1 MPRGGARVGAGR
13 PKGSLGKPAAAKGDK
28 RFPAGP
34 RAYGEAVWKDGNE
47 ARATDKSKRREER
60 RLRGDDARRVAK
72 RSRHATF
79 DPRGDRPLFG
89 RKTTRVF
96 VDDLAAVAAE
106 DDDADYSFLETNET
120 RQTPNADVL
129 GIKSGQADRTEA
141 ASRLA
146 ELRGRWE
153 FAEVLAFFT
162 AFRFELRDGVRRATK
177 ALGLRET
184 HWAAAP
190 PTAADLERALADPEG
205 KLAFFEGSGFFEKTT
220 MNGAR
225 APSNAGDGSLE
236 AEEKCEAPRVDVEPT
251 TTTVCLPNAS
261 LPNDDETDAKETAE
275 NSTAENR
282 RRVKNAAVLART
294 HLALLFG
301 IEPETRCS
309 DKPPSGGWSKRWPE
323 WTARVSGERV
333 SELFG
338 RRERNAP
345 FDRSAFETIVEVEED
360 VPGHSGEVREPGV
373 DATATKRTETAD
385 GYLSKPLK
393 EKEKKRLK
401 EKKRRV
407 VTRRSAT
414 EAYAAVTPTRR
425 LRALWGLCEA
435 RLACGDIREKAAS
448 LTARDAGAVSL
459 GADAAGC
466 ARWYVGRRREG
477 CDDDDDGD
485 ESDAAYDVVCGVA
498 RVCRAA
504 PPRWD
509 VYADAAEKRAEEPL
523 FEEPRVEEREASPS
537 PSRRAHETKASP
549 ISAANGVHVTPEKSH
564 DALSPNATPIAT
576 PSRGALEYAERAI
589 WADPSSAEA
598 DAAARW
604 AFVLEE
610 EPSPLLDS
618 RDSATAFDGSE
629 SSEDDGLSDLDSPSP
644 DFKRR
649 RGKQKTGKKPAMRE
663 KNFSR
668 KKRETVEARFAR
680 RARCDPRDV
689 ICSLAS
695 EGKWA
700 EVCASKSAQSRKT
713 NALEKNKRVCSSETA
728 EEGAEKAVG
737 ESLLYAKNK
746 KKATQKRDTF
756 LTRGDV
762 PPYHRFAPSFVA
774 APLCSLAVGDVSET
788 NDAEGA
794 KEMVRLDDIPCAW
807 CGDTSGESAFVLCDG
822 CPNGGHLACLGLR
835 GVPKNAWFC
844 AVCAD
849 GGEGADAPRTRVVRR
864 LAHPRFA
871 AASARNG
878 GKRPR
883 APREGAWETVAEER
897 ELWGGGVDGESP
909 ISKSTVETH
918 ASFAKLAYAR
928 ASARWR
934 EATRRAAAAARAE
947 RAALDARRAERLAL
961 RDDDFFDDDDDDD
974 DERDSEDDTEDDSE
988 HSDSERARRAKS
1000 TFVSEGNGDRLVARG
1015 DARPSRE
1022 TDDAADGFEKTRQKT
1037 TPRSL
1042 EKTDDV
1048 YRGRE
1053 RRLGTP
1059 ASVLMASENEHAFA
1073 RLCARC
1079 GDACF
1084 SRFLGHGSVE
1094 ETDDVCGA
1102 SFAKCAF
1109 CPAEGHRFCV
1119 FGDEGPG
1126 TTRKRD
1132 DACLVCAAA
1141 SRNPSSLVRAP
1152 PSPVERRRFP
1162 RRVSSRVR
1170 DALESDDD
1178 DAWRFE

>member
-13 PKGSLGKPAAAKGDK
+13 PKGSLGKPAAAKGDE

-47 ARATDKSKRREER
+47 ARATDKKKRREER

-120 RQTPNADVL
+120 RQTPNADAL
-129 GIKSGQADRTEA
+129 GIESGCADRTEA

-205 KLAFFEGSGFFEKTT
+205 KLAFFEGSGFFEKAT

-236 AEEKCEAPRVDVEPT
+236 AEAKCEAPRVDAEPT

-261 LPNDDETDAKETAE
+261 LPTGDETDAKETA
-275 NSTAENR
+275 AENR
-282 RRVKNAAVLART
+282 RRVKNAAVLARA

-323 WTARVSGERV
+323 WAARVSGERV

-345 FDRSAFETIVEVEED
+345 FDRSAFETVVEVEED
-360 VPGHSGEVREPGV
+360 VPGDSGEVREPG
-373 DATATKRTETAD
+373 DATATRKTETAD
-385 GYLSKPLK
+385 GDEKPLK

-459 GADAAGC
+459 GADAAGR

-477 CDDDDDGD
+477 CDDDDGD

-509 VYADAAEKRAEEPL
+509 VYADAEKRAEEPLLEEPL

-549 ISAANGVHVTPEKSH
+549 ISATNGVHVTPEKSH
-564 DALSPNATPIAT
+564 DALSPNATPNAT

-644 DFKRR
+644 DLKRR
-649 RGKQKTGKKPAMRE
+649 RGKQKTGKKPATRE

-700 EVCASKSAQSRKT
+700 EVCASKSAQNRKT

-746 KKATQKRDTF
+746 KKNDAKKGHVFDSR
-756 LTRGDV
+756 RRPAV
-762 PPYHRFAPSFVA
+762 PPVRAVVHRGA
-774 APLCSLAVGDVSET
+774 SL
-788 NDAEGA
+788 
-794 KEMVRLDDIPCAW
+794 
-807 CGDTSGESAFVLCDG
+807 F
-822 CPNGGHLACLGLR
+822 
-835 GVPKNAWFC
+835 
-844 AVCAD
+844 
-849 GGEGADAPRTRVVRR
+849 
-864 LAHPRFA
+864 
-871 AASARNG
+871 
-878 GKRPR
+878 
-883 APREGAWETVAEER
+883 
-897 ELWGGGVDGESP
+897 
-909 ISKSTVETH
+909 
-918 ASFAKLAYAR
+918 
-928 ASARWR
+928 
-934 EATRRAAAAARAE
+934 
-947 RAALDARRAERLAL
+947 
-961 RDDDFFDDDDDDD
+961 
-974 DERDSEDDTEDDSE
+974 
-988 HSDSERARRAKS
+988 
-1000 TFVSEGNGDRLVARG
+1000 ARG
-1015 DARPSRE
+1015 R
-1022 TDDAADGFEKTRQKT
+1022 
-1037 TPRSL
+1037 
-1042 EKTDDV
+1042 
-1048 YRGRE
+1048 
-1053 RRLGTP
+1053 
-1059 ASVLMASENEHAFA
+1059 
-1073 RLCARC
+1073 
-1079 GDACF
+1079 
-1084 SRFLGHGSVE
+1084 
-1094 ETDDVCGA
+1094 
-1102 SFAKCAF
+1102 
-1109 CPAEGHRFCV
+1109 
-1119 FGDEGPG
+1119 
-1126 TTRKRD
+1126 
-1132 DACLVCAAA
+1132 
-1141 SRNPSSLVRAP
+1141 
-1152 PSPVERRRFP
+1152 
-1162 RRVSSRVR
+1162 
-1170 DALESDDD
+1170 
-1178 DAWRFE
+1178 

>member
-1 MPRGGARVGAGR
+1 
-13 PKGSLGKPAAAKGDK
+13 
-28 RFPAGP
+28 
-34 RAYGEAVWKDGNE
+34 
-47 ARATDKSKRREER
+47 
-60 RLRGDDARRVAK
+60 
-72 RSRHATF
+72 
-79 DPRGDRPLFG
+79 
-89 RKTTRVF
+89 

-120 RQTPNADVL
+120 RQTPNADAL
-129 GIKSGQADRTEA
+129 GIKSGCADRTEA

-205 KLAFFEGSGFFEKTT
+205 KLAFFEGSGFFEKATR
-220 MNGAR
+220 NGAR
-225 APSNAGDGSLE
+225 APSNAGDKVE
-236 AEEKCEAPRVDVEPT
+236 AEAACEAPRVDAEPT

-261 LPNDDETDAKETAE
+261 LTNDDETDAKETAAE

-345 FDRSAFETIVEVEED
+345 FDRSAFETVVEVEED
-360 VPGHSGEVREPGV
+360 VPGDSGEIREPG
-373 DATATKRTETAD
+373 DATATRKTETAD
-385 GYLSKPLK
+385 GDEKPLK

-459 GADAAGC
+459 GADAAGR

-477 CDDDDDGD
+477 CDDDDGD

-509 VYADAAEKRAEEPL
+509 VYADAEKRAEEPLLEEPL

-549 ISAANGVHVTPEKSH
+549 ISATNGVHVTPEKSH

-649 RGKQKTGKKPAMRE
+649 RGKQKRGRSRRTFRGK
-663 KNFSR
+663 N
-668 KKRETVEARFAR
+668 AR
-680 RARCDPRDV
+680 RLRRASRGARV
-689 ICSLAS
+689 A
-695 EGKWA
+695 
-700 EVCASKSAQSRKT
+700 
-713 NALEKNKRVCSSETA
+713 
-728 EEGAEKAVG
+728 
-737 ESLLYAKNK
+737 
-746 KKATQKRDTF
+746 
-756 LTRGDV
+756 TRG
-762 PPYHRFAPSFVA
+762 
-774 APLCSLAVGDVSET
+774 T
-788 NDAEGA
+788 
-794 KEMVRLDDIPCAW
+794 
-807 CGDTSGESAFVLCDG
+807 
-822 CPNGGHLACLGLR
+822 
-835 GVPKNAWFC
+835 
-844 AVCAD
+844 
-849 GGEGADAPRTRVVRR
+849 
-864 LAHPRFA
+864 
-871 AASARNG
+871 
-878 GKRPR
+878 
-883 APREGAWETVAEER
+883 
-897 ELWGGGVDGESP
+897 
-909 ISKSTVETH
+909 
-918 ASFAKLAYAR
+918 
-928 ASARWR
+928 
-934 EATRRAAAAARAE
+934 
-947 RAALDARRAERLAL
+947 
-961 RDDDFFDDDDDDD
+961 
-974 DERDSEDDTEDDSE
+974 
-988 HSDSERARRAKS
+988 
-1000 TFVSEGNGDRLVARG
+1000 
-1015 DARPSRE
+1015 
-1022 TDDAADGFEKTRQKT
+1022 
-1037 TPRSL
+1037 
-1042 EKTDDV
+1042 
-1048 YRGRE
+1048 
-1053 RRLGTP
+1053 
-1059 ASVLMASENEHAFA
+1059 
-1073 RLCARC
+1073 
-1079 GDACF
+1079 
-1084 SRFLGHGSVE
+1084 
-1094 ETDDVCGA
+1094 
-1102 SFAKCAF
+1102 
-1109 CPAEGHRFCV
+1109 
-1119 FGDEGPG
+1119 
-1126 TTRKRD
+1126 
-1132 DACLVCAAA
+1132 
-1141 SRNPSSLVRAP
+1141 
-1152 PSPVERRRFP
+1152 
-1162 RRVSSRVR
+1162 
-1170 DALESDDD
+1170 
-1178 DAWRFE
+1178 

>member
-34 RAYGEAVWKDGNE
+34 RAYGEAVWKNGNE
-47 ARATDKSKRREER
+47 ASLATDKNKRREER

-72 RSRHATF
+72 RSRHDAPF
-79 DPRGDRPLFG
+79 DPRGDRPFFG

-129 GIKSGQADRTEA
+129 GIKSGCADRTEA

-220 MNGAR
+220 
-225 APSNAGDGSLE
+225 PSNAGDGSLE
-236 AEEKCEAPRVDVEPT
+236 AEEKCEAPRVDAELT
-251 TTTVCLPNAS
+251 TTAVC
-261 LPNDDETDAKETAE
+261 LPNDDETDAKETAAE

-338 RRERNAP
+338 RREKNAP
-345 FDRSAFETIVEVEED
+345 FDRSAFETVVEVEED
-360 VPGHSGEVREPGV
+360 VPGDVGEVREQKV
-373 DATATKRTETAD
+373 DATATTKTETAD

-393 EKEKKRLK
+393 EKDTKRLK

-459 GADAAGC
+459 GADAAGR

-477 CDDDDDGD
+477 CDDDDGD
-485 ESDAAYDVVCGVA
+485 ESDAADDVVCGVA

-549 ISAANGVHVTPEKSH
+549 ISATNGVHVTPEKSH

-649 RGKQKTGKKPAMRE
+649 RGKQKTGKKPATRE
-663 KNFSR
+663 KTFPR

-700 EVCASKSAQSRKT
+700 EVRASKSAQTRKT

-737 ESLLYAKNK
+737 ESLLWAKNK
-746 KKATQKRDTF
+746 KKTTQKRDTF

-762 PPYHRFAPSFVA
+762 PPYHRFAPSFIE
-774 APLCSLAVGDVSET
+774 APVCSLAVGAVSET

-849 GGEGADAPRTRVVRR
+849 GGEGKDAPRTRVVRR

-871 AASARNG
+871 AAAARNG

-897 ELWGGGVDGESP
+897 ELWGGGVDGESQRT
-909 ISKSTVETH
+909 KSTIETH

-928 ASARWR
+928 ASARRR

-988 HSDSERARRAKS
+988 HSDSERARRVKS
-1000 TFVSEGNGDRLVARG
+1000 AFVSEETGERLVARG

-1037 TPRSL
+1037 TPRGL

-1084 SRFLGHGSVE
+1084 E
-1094 ETDDVCGA
+1094 ETDEVCGA

-1119 FGDEGPG
+1119 FGDEGFG
-1126 TTRKRD
+1126 TTRKFN

-1141 SRNPSSLVRAP
+1141 SRDPLVRAP
-1152 PSPVERRRFP
+1152 PSPVARRRFP